1 MAVFTIGHSTREQPD
16 LFALLRGN
24 GVTVL
29 CDIRSYPYS
38 RHCPQWNQQAIID
51 GLPSDISYRHLP
63 ALGGRRAA
71 LPVSES
77 INGAWRNTAF
87 RGYADYM
94 QSPAFGTG
102 LAELLQLTTGHT
114 VAIMCAEAV
123 PWRCHR
129 SLVTDALIAQGVPVF
144 HIMSSNT
151 TTPATIHAFAEVLD
165 EHVSYPAAPTGA
177 EPG

>member
-1 MAVFTIGHSTREQPD
+1 MTLFTIGHSTREQPE
-16 LFALLRGN
+16 LFTLLSRN
-24 GVTVL
+24 GVTLL
-29 CDIRSYPYS
+29 CDIRSYPSS

-51 GLPSDISYRHLP
+51 GLPANLGYRHLP
-63 ALGGRRAA
+63 ALGGRRPA

-102 LAELLQLTTGHT
+102 LAELLQLADGPT

-129 SLVTDALIAQGVPVF
+129 SLVTDALIAHGVAVS
-144 HIMSSNT
+144 HIMSANT
-151 TTPATIHAFAEVLD
+151 TTPATIHAFAQVLD
-165 EHVSYPAAPTGA
+165 HHVSYPAAQPGA

>member
-1 MAVFTIGHSTREQPD
+1 MTVYTIGHSTREQPE
-16 LFALLRGN
+16 LFTLLRHN
-24 GVTVL
+24 GVTLL
-29 CDIRSYPYS
+29 CDIRSYPSS

-51 GLPSDISYRHLP
+51 GLPVDIDYCHLP

-94 QSPAFGTG
+94 QTPSFATG
-102 LAELLQLTTGHT
+102 LAELIQLASDHT
-114 VAIMCAEAV
+114 VAILCAEAV

-129 SLVTDALIAQGVPVF
+129 SLVTDALIAHGVPVC
-144 HIMSSNT
+144 HIMSLKT
-151 TTPATIHAFAEVLD
+151 TTPATIHAIAQVCV
-165 EHVSYPAAPTGA
+165 EHVSYPAAGSGA
-177 EPG
+177 EPW